1 MGTTTIPAE
10 LEAYWK
16 QLDCGFPRVEPVF
29 AECMREAL
37 ATLSQQGVDTY
48 IENAR
53 FLGKMGRGAEPILIF
68 LEEWPRVAKTL
79 GEEALPAIMECIRRM
94 WKSPNGNSI
103 TPFLQS
109 LPVTARRL
117 QSPAQLRYYLDIVLD
132 FMERTTGSIHG
143 IHQTFPSPGLPEF
156 FKQIPV
162 LLGQLSLA
170 GLKNW
175 VDYGVRYYSDH
186 PDRQIDYFTLQSAD
200 SRAVLQRE
208 RHGTL
213 LVDNERKL
221 DMYLRGLWH
230 DEDQLIPY
238 STAFDILR
246 QPIPYYDKL
255 GIRLPDVY
263 DDIVLPSPSGRG
275 AGGRDGEFA
284 EHALRPTSG
293 SGLPAGTRTASEG
306 GERQRVLGIDRYR
319 AVLAHIAGHRRWT
332 TAIFADNFSPFQR
345 MAVEFLEDSRLE
357 YLAMREYP
365 GLRRIFMALH
375 PVPVEDSFDPEL
387 ESGLRHRLAMLSRAI
402 LDPQHTY
409 RNPHIVEFTQRF
421 HALMQQS
428 DMSTQEIADLAVSF
442 VARTRRQS
450 DQLAKIHFKDTVV
463 DYRDDNRQ
471 MWKFIE
477 EGDEEEAFDEPR
489 KIEPGEAIK
498 GLPPRHYHE
507 WDYLNQSYRPD
518 WVSVYEALH
527 PPGNAADID
536 RLLAKHG
543 ALAKRLKKML
553 DLLKPQDKVRIRY
566 QEDGSE
572 LDLDV
577 ALRSLIDYKSGAT
590 PDPRINMSHK
600 TSGRNIAVMLLL
612 DLSESLNEKAAGCDQ
627 TILELSQE
635 AVSLLAWAIEKLGDP
650 FAIAGFHSNT
660 RHDVRYLHIKG
671 YSERWDDQVKSRLA
685 AMEANY
691 STRMGAAM
699 RHAAHYL
706 EKQQADKKLMLVLT
720 DGEPSDIDSKDGRLL
735 IEDARQAVKELDQ
748 QGIYTYC
755 INLDHKADE
764 YVADIFG
771 KQYTIIDRVAQLPE
785 KLPQLFIAL
794 TK

>member
-1 MGTTTIPAE
+1 MEIVTIPKE
-10 LEAYWK
+10 FEVYW
-16 QLDCGFPRVEPVF
+16 QELDCGFPRVEPVF
-29 AECMREAL
+29 ADCMREAL
-37 ATLSQQGVDTY
+37 ATLSKEGVDAY

-68 LEEWPRVAKTL
+68 LETWPTVAKTL
-79 GEEALPAIMECIRRM
+79 GEDALSAIMDCIRKM
-94 WKSPNGNSI
+94 WKSPNGKAI

-109 LPVTARRL
+109 LPATARRL
-117 QSPAQLRYYLDIVLD
+117 HSQQQIRDYLDIVLD

-143 IHQTFPSPGLPEF
+143 INQTFPSPGLPEL
-156 FKQIPV
+156 FKQAPV

-170 GLKNW
+170 GLKSW
-175 VDYGVRYYSDH
+175 VDYGARYYNDH
-186 PDRQIDYFTLQSAD
+186 PERQIDYFSLQSAD

-221 DMYLRGLWH
+221 DMYLRGLWR
-230 DEDQLIPY
+230 DEDLLIPY
-238 STAFDILR
+238 SSAFDELR

-263 DDIVLPSPSGRG
+263 GDAHGI
-275 AGGRDGEFA
+275 A
-284 EHALRPTSG
+284 
-293 SGLPAGTRTASEG
+293 
-306 GERQRVLGIDRYR
+306 GIDRYR
-319 AVLAHIAGHRRWT
+319 AALAHIVGHRRWT
-332 TAIFADNFSPFQR
+332 TAIFADNLSPFQR
-345 MAVEFLEDSRLE
+345 MAAEFFEDSRVE

-375 PVPVEDSFDPEL
+375 PIPAENAFDPEL
-387 ESGLRHRLAMLSRAI
+387 ESGVRHRLTMLSRAI
-402 LDPQHTY
+402 LDSQHPY
-409 RNPHIVEFTQRF
+409 QNPHIIEFAQRF
-421 HALMQQS
+421 NDLMQQS
-428 DMSTQEIADLAVSF
+428 DMSTQEMADLAISF
-442 VARTRRQS
+442 VAKTRRQS
-450 DQLAKIHFKDTVV
+450 DQLAKTHFKNTVV

-477 EGDEEEAFDEPR
+477 QGDEEEVFDEQR
-489 KIEPGEAIK
+489 KIEPGEELK

-507 WDYLNQSYRPD
+507 WDYNTHSYRPD

-527 PPGNAADID
+527 PRGNPADID
-536 RLLAKHG
+536 KLLAKHA
-543 ALAKRLKKML
+543 ALAKRLEKML
-553 DLLKPQDKVRIRY
+553 ELLKPQDKVRIRY

-590 PDPRINMSHK
+590 PDPRINMSHRND
-600 TSGRNIAVMLLL
+600 GRNIAVMILL

-635 AVSLLAWAIEKLGDP
+635 AVSLLAWAIQKLGDP

-660 RHDVRYLHIKG
+660 RHDVRFLHIKG
-671 YSERWDDQVKSRLA
+671 YSEHWDDEVKGRLA
-685 AMEANY
+685 AMEASY

-706 EKQQADKKLMLVLT
+706 EKQQADKKLMLILT
-720 DGEPSDIDSKDGRLL
+720 DGEPADIDSKDGRIL

-755 INLDHKADE
+755 INLDPKADE

-771 KQYTIIDRVAQLPE
+771 KQYTIIDRVESLPE
-785 KLPQLFIAL
+785 RLPQLFISL

>member
-1 MGTTTIPAE
+1 METLTIPAE
-10 LEAYWK
+10 LGAYWK

-29 AECMREAL
+29 ADCMRMAL
-37 ATLSQQGVDTY
+37 SILSKQGVEAY

-68 LEEWPRVAKTL
+68 LETWPDVAKTL
-79 GEEALPAIMECIRRM
+79 GEDALPPVMECIRKM

-117 QSPAQLRYYLDIVLD
+117 QSQEQLRDYLDIVLD

-143 IHQTFPSPGLPEF
+143 IHQTFPSPGLPDF
-156 FKQIPV
+156 FRQIPH
-162 LLGQLSLA
+162 LLGQLSLS

-175 VDYGVRYYSDH
+175 VDYGVRYYKDH
-186 PDRQIDYFTLQSAD
+186 PERQIDYFTLQSAD

-213 LVDNERKL
+213 LVDNERQL

-230 DEDQLIPY
+230 DENYLIPY

-263 DDIVLPSPSGRG
+263 EDFVPSSPDSLVTVRGELVEPHSPSTSSGRTVN
-275 AGGRDGEFA
+275 RI
-284 EHALRPTSG
+284 
-293 SGLPAGTRTASEG
+293 
-306 GERQRVLGIDRYR
+306 LGIDRYR
-319 AVLAHIAGHRRWT
+319 AALAHIAAHRRWT
-332 TAIFADNFSPFQR
+332 SAIFADNFSPFQR
-345 MAVEFLEDSRLE
+345 MATEFLEDSRVE

-375 PVPVEDSFDPEL
+375 PAPAEDACDPEK
-387 ESGLRHRLAMLSRAI
+387 ESGVRHRLAMLSRAI
-402 LDPQHTY
+402 LDLRHPY
-409 RNPHIVEFTQRF
+409 KNPHVIEFAQRF
-421 HALMQQS
+421 NALMQQGE
-428 DMSTQEIADLAVSF
+428 MSTPEIADLAVSF
-442 VARTRRQS
+442 VAKTRRQS

-463 DYRDDNRQ
+463 SYRDDNRQ

-477 EGDEEEAFDEPR
+477 EGDEEDAFDEPR
-489 KIEPGEAIK
+489 KIEPGEEIK

-527 PPGNAADID
+527 PPGSAADID
-536 RLLAKHG
+536 RLLAKHA
-543 ALAKRLKKML
+543 ALAKRLKKL
-553 DLLKPQDKVRIRY
+553 FDLLKPQDKVRIRY
-566 QEDGSE
+566 QEEGSE

-577 ALRSLIDYKSGAT
+577 ALRSLIDYKSGAA
-590 PDPRINMSHK
+590 PDPRINMSHQ
-600 TSGRNIAVMLLL
+600 TNGRNIAVMLLL
-612 DLSESLNEKAAGCDQ
+612 DLSESLDEKVAGCDQ
-627 TILELSQE
+627 TILELSRE

-650 FAIAGFHSNT
+650 FAIAGFNSNT

-671 YSERWDDQVKSRLA
+671 YSERWGDEVKGRLA
-685 AMEANY
+685 AMEAGY

-706 EKQQADKKLMLVLT
+706 GKQQADKKLLLVLT
-720 DGEPSDIDSKDGRLL
+720 DGEPADIDSKDGRVL
-735 IEDARQAVKELDQ
+735 IEDARQAVKELDR
-748 QGIYTYC
+748 QGIYSYC
-755 INLDHKADE
+755 INLDPKADE
-764 YVADIFG
+764 YVKDIFG
-771 KQYTIIDRVAQLPE
+771 KQYTIVDNVAQLPA
-785 KLPQLFIAL
+785 KLPELFISL